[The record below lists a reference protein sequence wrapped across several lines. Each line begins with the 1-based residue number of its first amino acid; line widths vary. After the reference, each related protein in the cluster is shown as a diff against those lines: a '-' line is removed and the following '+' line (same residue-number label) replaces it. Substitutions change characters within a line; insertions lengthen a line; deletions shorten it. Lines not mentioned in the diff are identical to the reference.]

1 MATKDNDKLPAP
13 QDLTTDELRADLH
26 RFEVSGLW
34 GIGKL
39 KFTSTAQSVG
49 PVLAALLLLAGASGV
64 GYLVHQL
71 TVATALPLIPGLC
84 ITLASAILVLGVAI
98 WFVLKLNNP
107 NNPTKRR
114 NNKKSR

>member
-1 MATKDNDKLPAP
+1 MATKDNDKLPTP

-49 PVLAALLLLAGASGV
+49 PVLAALLLLAGASAV
-64 GYLVHQL
+64 GYLVYQL
-71 TVATALPLIPGLC
+71 TVATALPLVPGLC
-84 ITLASAILVLGVAI
+84 VTLASALLALGVVI
-98 WFVLKLNNP
+98 WFVLKLSNL
-107 NNPTKRR
+107 
-114 NNKKSR
+114 NNKANKSKKS